1 MVYSVTKYGAVGDG
15 ATNDAAAIQS
25 AIDACNAAGGGRVVL
40 EGGHTY
46 YSSSIELKSNVDLHL
61 EQGALLKAHSD
72 ISTYFN
78 PNGDDASV
86 AAVSGAKAVD
96 RPVAKPAYTFIHAK
110 DADNFSITGQGAV
123 DGNVYAFMKRASRY
137 YFNGDFYPRPTMVYV
152 EHCNHISFHDVTL
165 QNSPFWTL
173 HPAGCNDVLI
183 SNIRVLNP
191 LDCTNSDGID
201 PDHSTNVRIIGCHV
215 QCADDC
221 ICLKTTAGNN
231 EYGPTKNVI
240 ISNCTLTST
249 SAAIKIGTEGVADFE
264 NILVDNCI
272 ITGSN
277 RGLSI
282 QIRDGG
288 CVRNVSFSN
297 IMIETRRFAECWWGC
312 AEPIVMTTHD
322 RNANTHSG
330 SIENVRF
337 FNVTCKGENGVF
349 LSGNE
354 ENHIKN
360 VLFENVNVCLE
371 ATSKWERGMYD
382 LRPIPPEKEGMLH
395 QKSAAMF
402 LRWVDGVTVRNS
414 TLGFAGEDRSD
425 FAQALLTQNCTNVQT
440 MGLTAEAAPRS
451 TKASNWAEPPI
462 NNEQAAASALAP
474 FAGSGRAAAFFEG
487 QTNEQEKEHHHVCR
501 VPDPDGGSGR
511 ERCHAGHFSTIF
523 SSHFQLST
531 AQLSQIVTVSY
542 IGNLVFLAVGGF
554 GVDILGRRKA
564 MLLYTFCGAQPCCCL
579 PLRTPICCCLWE
591 CFCHGHIHTAEHQH
605 EPDHDRYVC
614 RCARLFCELPV
625 LHSGHWHQRQPEHH
639 WQLGYGY
646 FQLAHR
652 GMGTAGHWRSGHGAV
667 RAVPHAGS
675 AGAQNGGEGIAQGD
689 HELSG
694 ISVVGADHRP
704 VFHCRTWH
712 YELAG
717 ELCYQCTGSAHGT
730 GGKLYRCFLRLCDGG
745 ASGAEQSGG

>member
-46 YSSSIELKSNVDLHL
+46 YSSSIELKSNVELHL

-337 FNVTCKGENGVF
+337 FNVTCKGENGVSF
-349 LSGNE
+349 PATRRITSRTFCLKMSTSVWKLPASGS
-354 ENHIKN
+354 
-360 VLFENVNVCLE
+360 VVCTTCAPFPRKGRNAASEKCSHVPALGGWRHRPE
-371 ATSKWERGMYD
+371 LHAGLCRRGPFG
-382 LRPIPPEKEGMLH
+382 LRTGASYSELH
-395 QKSAAMF
+395 Q
-402 LRWVDGVTVRNS
+402 R
-414 TLGFAGEDRSD
+414 
-425 FAQALLTQNCTNVQT
+425 
-440 MGLTAEAAPRS
+440 
-451 TKASNWAEPPI
+451 
-462 NNEQAAASALAP
+462 
-474 FAGSGRAAAFFEG
+474 
-487 QTNEQEKEHHHVCR
+487 
-501 VPDPDGGSGR
+501 
-511 ERCHAGHFSTIF
+511 
-523 SSHFQLST
+523 
-531 AQLSQIVTVSY
+531 
-542 IGNLVFLAVGGF
+542 
-554 GVDILGRRKA
+554 
-564 MLLYTFCGAQPCCCL
+564 
-579 PLRTPICCCLWE
+579 
-591 CFCHGHIHTAEHQH
+591 
-605 EPDHDRYVC
+605 
-614 RCARLFCELPV
+614 
-625 LHSGHWHQRQPEHH
+625 
-639 WQLGYGY
+639 
-646 FQLAHR
+646 
-652 GMGTAGHWRSGHGAV
+652 
-667 RAVPHAGS
+667 
-675 AGAQNGGEGIAQGD
+675 
-689 HELSG
+689 
-694 ISVVGADHRP
+694 ADH
-704 VFHCRTWH
+704 
-712 YELAG
+712 
-717 ELCYQCTGSAHGT
+717 GSD
-730 GGKLYRCFLRLCDGG
+730 C
-745 ASGAEQSGG
+745 

>member
-1 MVYSVTKYGAVGDG
+1 
-15 ATNDAAAIQS
+15 
-25 AIDACNAAGGGRVVL
+25 
-40 EGGHTY
+40 
-46 YSSSIELKSNVDLHL
+46 
-61 EQGALLKAHSD
+61 
-72 ISTYFN
+72 
-78 PNGDDASV
+78 
-86 AAVSGAKAVD
+86 
-96 RPVAKPAYTFIHAK
+96 
-110 DADNFSITGQGAV
+110 
-123 DGNVYAFMKRASRY
+123 
-137 YFNGDFYPRPTMVYV
+137 MVYV

-272 ITGSN
+272 ITGTN

-382 LRPIPPEKEGMLH
+382 LRPFRLK
-395 QKSAAMF
+395 
-402 LRWVDGVTVRNS
+402 
-414 TLGFAGEDRSD
+414 
-425 FAQALLTQNCTNVQT
+425 
-440 MGLTAEAAPRS
+440 
-451 TKASNWAEPPI
+451 
-462 NNEQAAASALAP
+462 
-474 FAGSGRAAAFFEG
+474 
-487 QTNEQEKEHHHVCR
+487 
-501 VPDPDGGSGR
+501 
-511 ERCHAGHFSTIF
+511 
-523 SSHFQLST
+523 
-531 AQLSQIVTVSY
+531 
-542 IGNLVFLAVGGF
+542 
-554 GVDILGRRKA
+554 RKA
-564 MLLYTFCGAQPCCCL
+564 CCIRRVQPCS
-579 PLRTPICCCLWE
+579 
-591 CFCHGHIHTAEHQH
+591 
-605 EPDHDRYVC
+605 
-614 RCARLFCELPV
+614 CA
-625 LHSGHWHQRQPEHH
+625 G
-639 WQLGYGY
+639 
-646 FQLAHR
+646 
-652 GMGTAGHWRSGHGAV
+652 
-667 RAVPHAGS
+667 
-675 AGAQNGGEGIAQGD
+675 
-689 HELSG
+689 
-694 ISVVGADHRP
+694 
-704 VFHCRTWH
+704 
-712 YELAG
+712 
-717 ELCYQCTGSAHGT
+717 
-730 GGKLYRCFLRLCDGG
+730 
-745 ASGAEQSGG
+745 

>member
-46 YSSSIELKSNVDLHL
+46 YSSSIELKSNVELHL

-371 ATSKWERGMYD
+371 ATSKWERD

-440 MGLTAEAAPRS
+440 MGLTAEAA
-451 TKASNWAEPPI
+451 
-462 NNEQAAASALAP
+462 AP
-474 FAGSGRAAAFFEG
+474 EYQSIE
-487 QTNEQEKEHHHVCR
+487 
-501 VPDPDGGSGR
+501 
-511 ERCHAGHFSTIF
+511 
-523 SSHFQLST
+523 
-531 AQLSQIVTVSY
+531 
-542 IGNLVFLAVGGF
+542 
-554 GVDILGRRKA
+554 LG
-564 MLLYTFCGAQPCCCL
+564 
-579 PLRTPICCCLWE
+579 
-591 CFCHGHIHTAEHQH
+591 
-605 EPDHDRYVC
+605 
-614 RCARLFCELPV
+614 
-625 LHSGHWHQRQPEHH
+625 
-639 WQLGYGY
+639 
-646 FQLAHR
+646 
-652 GMGTAGHWRSGHGAV
+652 
-667 RAVPHAGS
+667 
-675 AGAQNGGEGIAQGD
+675 
-689 HELSG
+689 
-694 ISVVGADHRP
+694 
-704 VFHCRTWH
+704 
-712 YELAG
+712 
-717 ELCYQCTGSAHGT
+717 
-730 GGKLYRCFLRLCDGG
+730 
-745 ASGAEQSGG
+745 

>member
-15 ATNDAAAIQS
+15 ATNDATAIQS

-46 YSSSIELKSNVDLHL
+46 YSSSIELKSNVELHL

-191 LDCTNSDGID
+191 LACTTSDGID

-221 ICLKTTAGNN
+221 SCLKTTAGNN

-395 QKSAAMF
+395 QKNAAML

-440 MGLTAEAAPRS
+440 MGLTAEAA
-451 TKASNWAEPPI
+451 
-462 NNEQAAASALAP
+462 AP
-474 FAGSGRAAAFFEG
+474 EYQSIE
-487 QTNEQEKEHHHVCR
+487 
-501 VPDPDGGSGR
+501 
-511 ERCHAGHFSTIF
+511 
-523 SSHFQLST
+523 
-531 AQLSQIVTVSY
+531 
-542 IGNLVFLAVGGF
+542 
-554 GVDILGRRKA
+554 LG
-564 MLLYTFCGAQPCCCL
+564 
-579 PLRTPICCCLWE
+579 
-591 CFCHGHIHTAEHQH
+591 
-605 EPDHDRYVC
+605 
-614 RCARLFCELPV
+614 
-625 LHSGHWHQRQPEHH
+625 
-639 WQLGYGY
+639 
-646 FQLAHR
+646 
-652 GMGTAGHWRSGHGAV
+652 
-667 RAVPHAGS
+667 
-675 AGAQNGGEGIAQGD
+675 
-689 HELSG
+689 
-694 ISVVGADHRP
+694 
-704 VFHCRTWH
+704 
-712 YELAG
+712 
-717 ELCYQCTGSAHGT
+717 
-730 GGKLYRCFLRLCDGG
+730 
-745 ASGAEQSGG
+745 

>member
-1 MVYSVTKYGAVGDG
+1 M
-15 ATNDAAAIQS
+15 
-25 AIDACNAAGGGRVVL
+25 
-40 EGGHTY
+40 
-46 YSSSIELKSNVDLHL
+46 
-61 EQGALLKAHSD
+61 
-72 ISTYFN
+72 
-78 PNGDDASV
+78 
-86 AAVSGAKAVD
+86 
-96 RPVAKPAYTFIHAK
+96 
-110 DADNFSITGQGAV
+110 
-123 DGNVYAFMKRASRY
+123 DGNVYAFMKRANRY

-183 SNIRVLNP
+183 ANIRVLNP

-221 ICLKTTAGNN
+221 ICLKTTAGND

-272 ITGSN
+272 ITGTN

-360 VLFENVNVCLE
+360 VLFENVSVCLE

-395 QKSAAMF
+395 QKSAAVF
-402 LRWVDGVTVRNS
+402 LRWVDGVTIRNS

-425 FAQALLTQNCTNVQT
+425 FAQGLLTQNCTSVQT
-440 MGLTAEAAPRS
+440 MGLTAEAA
-451 TKASNWAEPPI
+451 
-462 NNEQAAASALAP
+462 
-474 FAGSGRAAAFFEG
+474 
-487 QTNEQEKEHHHVCR
+487 
-501 VPDPDGGSGR
+501 
-511 ERCHAGHFSTIF
+511 
-523 SSHFQLST
+523 
-531 AQLSQIVTVSY
+531 
-542 IGNLVFLAVGGF
+542 
-554 GVDILGRRKA
+554 
-564 MLLYTFCGAQPCCCL
+564 
-579 PLRTPICCCLWE
+579 TPE
-591 CFCHGHIHTAEHQH
+591 YES
-605 EPDHDRYVC
+605 V
-614 RCARLFCELPV
+614 
-625 LHSGHWHQRQPEHH
+625 
-639 WQLGYGY
+639 QLG
-646 FQLAHR
+646 
-652 GMGTAGHWRSGHGAV
+652 
-667 RAVPHAGS
+667 
-675 AGAQNGGEGIAQGD
+675 
-689 HELSG
+689 
-694 ISVVGADHRP
+694 
-704 VFHCRTWH
+704 
-712 YELAG
+712 
-717 ELCYQCTGSAHGT
+717 
-730 GGKLYRCFLRLCDGG
+730 
-745 ASGAEQSGG
+745 

>member
-46 YSSSIELKSNVDLHL
+46 YSSSIELKSNVELHL

-297 IMIETRRFAECWWGC
+297 
-312 AEPIVMTTHD
+312 
-322 RNANTHSG
+322 
-330 SIENVRF
+330 
-337 FNVTCKGENGVF
+337 
-349 LSGNE
+349 
-354 ENHIKN
+354 
-360 VLFENVNVCLE
+360 
-371 ATSKWERGMYD
+371 
-382 LRPIPPEKEGMLH
+382 PPL
-395 QKSAAMF
+395 
-402 LRWVDGVTVRNS
+402 
-414 TLGFAGEDRSD
+414 
-425 FAQALLTQNCTNVQT
+425 
-440 MGLTAEAAPRS
+440 
-451 TKASNWAEPPI
+451 
-462 NNEQAAASALAP
+462 
-474 FAGSGRAAAFFEG
+474 
-487 QTNEQEKEHHHVCR
+487 CR
-501 VPDPDGGSGR
+501 VLVGLRGAYRDDDPR
-511 ERCHAGHFSTIF
+511 PER
-523 SSHFQLST
+523 
-531 AQLSQIVTVSY
+531 
-542 IGNLVFLAVGGF
+542 
-554 GVDILGRRKA
+554 
-564 MLLYTFCGAQPCCCL
+564 
-579 PLRTPICCCLWE
+579 
-591 CFCHGHIHTAEHQH
+591 QH
-605 EPDHDRYVC
+605 P
-614 RCARLFCELPV
+614 
-625 LHSGHWHQRQPEHH
+625 QRQ
-639 WQLGYGY
+639 
-646 FQLAHR
+646 HR
-652 GMGTAGHWRSGHGAV
+652 ECPLLQRHL
-667 RAVPHAGS
+667 
-675 AGAQNGGEGIAQGD
+675 QG
-689 HELSG
+689 
-694 ISVVGADHRP
+694 
-704 VFHCRTWH
+704 
-712 YELAG
+712 
-717 ELCYQCTGSAHGT
+717 
-730 GGKLYRCFLRLCDGG
+730 
-745 ASGAEQSGG
+745 

>member
-1 MVYSVTKYGAVGDG
+1 
-15 ATNDAAAIQS
+15 
-25 AIDACNAAGGGRVVL
+25 
-40 EGGHTY
+40 
-46 YSSSIELKSNVDLHL
+46 
-61 EQGALLKAHSD
+61 
-72 ISTYFN
+72 
-78 PNGDDASV
+78 
-86 AAVSGAKAVD
+86 
-96 RPVAKPAYTFIHAK
+96 
-110 DADNFSITGQGAV
+110 
-123 DGNVYAFMKRASRY
+123 
-137 YFNGDFYPRPTMVYV
+137 
-152 EHCNHISFHDVTL
+152 
-165 QNSPFWTL
+165 
-173 HPAGCNDVLI
+173 
-183 SNIRVLNP
+183 
-191 LDCTNSDGID
+191 
-201 PDHSTNVRIIGCHV
+201 VRIIGCHV

-272 ITGSN
+272 ITGTN

-440 MGLTAEAAPRS
+440 MGLTAEAA
-451 TKASNWAEPPI
+451 
-462 NNEQAAASALAP
+462 AP
-474 FAGSGRAAAFFEG
+474 EYQSIE
-487 QTNEQEKEHHHVCR
+487 
-501 VPDPDGGSGR
+501 
-511 ERCHAGHFSTIF
+511 
-523 SSHFQLST
+523 
-531 AQLSQIVTVSY
+531 
-542 IGNLVFLAVGGF
+542 
-554 GVDILGRRKA
+554 LG
-564 MLLYTFCGAQPCCCL
+564 
-579 PLRTPICCCLWE
+579 
-591 CFCHGHIHTAEHQH
+591 
-605 EPDHDRYVC
+605 
-614 RCARLFCELPV
+614 
-625 LHSGHWHQRQPEHH
+625 
-639 WQLGYGY
+639 
-646 FQLAHR
+646 
-652 GMGTAGHWRSGHGAV
+652 
-667 RAVPHAGS
+667 
-675 AGAQNGGEGIAQGD
+675 
-689 HELSG
+689 
-694 ISVVGADHRP
+694 
-704 VFHCRTWH
+704 
-712 YELAG
+712 
-717 ELCYQCTGSAHGT
+717 
-730 GGKLYRCFLRLCDGG
+730 
-745 ASGAEQSGG
+745 